1 MSLFSQAA
9 PAPMPSSE
17 AMAFAADLH
26 TALRGTPRQISPK
39 YFYDAAGSALFDA
52 ICDLPEYYPTR
63 TEHQILQRCGREM
76 ATHIGHSVELIEFG
90 AGSCIKVQGLLDHM
104 GSGLRDLR
112 YCPVDISGEHLAVST
127 ARLARRYPGINIC
140 PVVADYTTEL
150 HLPDPGPRRR
160 VGFFPGSTL
169 GNFTPDEAQQ
179 FFRQAAD
186 LLRGGAL
193 LIGVDLIKHPDRL
206 HAAYNDRQ
214 GVTAAFNKN
223 LLRRANRELGC
234 NFDLEQFDH
243 SAFYNA
249 PLQRIEMHLVSRC
262 QQTVELQQQRY
273 HFEQGQ
279 TLHTENSYKF
289 TIDGLRHLA
298 AQAGWRPGTV
308 WTDPEQLF
316 SLHWLTAP

>member
-1 MSLFSQAA
+1 MRALTPAV
-9 PAPMPSSE
+9 PAPLPSAE
-17 AMAFAADLH
+17 AAAFAADLH
-26 TALRGTPRQISPK
+26 AALQGTPRQISPK

-63 TEHQILQRCGREM
+63 TEYQILQACGHDM
-76 ATHIGHSVELIEFG
+76 AAHIGTPVELIEFG
-90 AGSCIKVQGLLDHM
+90 AGSCLKVQSLLAHL
-104 GSGLRDLR
+104 GTDLR

-127 ARLARRYPGINIC
+127 TRLARRYPGITLC
-140 PVVADYTTEL
+140 PVVADYTIEL
-150 HLPDPGPRRR
+150 RLPDPGPRRR

-179 FFRQAAD
+179 FFRRAAD
-186 LLRGGAL
+186 WLQGGAL

-223 LLRRANRELGC
+223 LLRRANRELGS

-243 SAFYNA
+243 CAFYNA

-273 HFEQGQ
+273 RFEQGQ

-289 TIDGLRHLA
+289 TIAGLRHLA